1 MEFSSPS
8 LVWFIAGV
16 VLFLMEM
23 AVPGFV
29 VFFFGVGAWI
39 TALAAFLFPIGL
51 NAQILLF
58 TISSVLSLL
67 LLRTFVRSA
76 FSGDVAET
84 EEETM
89 VARGTLVEVVS
100 DILPPAE
107 GKVKFSGTTWRA
119 TSATPL
125 RAGELA
131 EVVTQRGLVFTVT
144 EVTSQK

>member
-8 LVWFIAGV
+8 LMWFIAGV
-16 VLFLMEM
+16 VLFLLEM

-29 VFFFGVGAWI
+29 VFFFGLGAWI
-39 TALAAFLFPIGL
+39 TAFAAFLFSIGL

-58 TISSVLSLL
+58 TISSVLSLV

-76 FSGDVAET
+76 FSGDVAAA

-89 VARGTLVEVVS
+89 VAKGTLVEVVS

-107 GKVKFSGTTWRA
+107 GKVRFSGTTWRA

-125 RAGELA
+125 RVGELA
-131 EVVTQRGLVFTVT
+131 EVVAQQGLVFTVT